1 MRGYIVKRLLIL
13 MFLLWAVG
21 CVAFFLIHVI
31 PGDPVIGILGEGEN
45 VEDMERIRREL
56 NLDKP
61 LLAQYLDFN
70 RNLLDL
76 SLGTSLYNRRQVIDN
91 IVTYLPNTAFL
102 ALAAMLI
109 ALLLSFPLGTAAAFK
124 KKSGFESAVIFF
136 SAAGQAI
143 PNFFLG
149 PLLILLFSIQFGWL
163 PVSGSEGMRY
173 LVLPALT
180 LGTSMTAFL
189 TRIIRTAVG
198 TELQKPYVLLARAK
212 GLSELKIFFRH
223 VLKNAMIPIITAM
236 GMQFGFLLTG
246 AIVTETIFS
255 WQGIGVLLI
264 QSVYRRDYPMVQ
276 GLVVFMSAVYLM
288 VNFLVD
294 VSYFLLDPRIKNE
307 VSAA

>member
-1 MRGYIVKRLLIL
+1 MRGYIVKRLLML
-13 MFLLWAVG
+13 VFLLWAVG
-21 CVAFFLIHVI
+21 CAAFFLIHVI

-45 VEDMERIRREL
+45 VEDMDRIRREL

-70 RNLLDL
+70 RNLLNL
-76 SLGTSLYNRRQVIDN
+76 SLGTSLYNRRQVIAN
-91 IVTYLPNTAFL
+91 IVDYLPNTVYL

-109 ALLLSFPLGTAAAFK
+109 ALLISFPLGTAAAFK

-149 PLLILLFSIQFGWL
+149 PLLILLFSITFGWL

-180 LGTSMTAFL
+180 LGTSMTASL
-189 TRIIRTAVG
+189 TRIIRTSVG

-212 GLSELKIFFRH
+212 GLSEMKIFFRH
-223 VLKNAMIPIITAM
+223 ILKNALIPIITTM

-276 GLVVFMSAVYLM
+276 GLIVFMSAVYLM

>member
-1 MRGYIVKRLLIL
+1 LRGYIVKRLLIL

>member
-1 MRGYIVKRLLIL
+1 

-21 CVAFFLIHVI
+21 CAAFFLIHVI

-70 RNLLDL
+70 RNLLNL
-76 SLGTSLYNRRQVIDN
+76 SLGTSLYNRRQVIAN
-91 IVTYLPNTAFL
+91 IVTYLPNTVYL

-109 ALLLSFPLGTAAAFK
+109 ALSISFPLGTAAAFK
-124 KKSGFESAVIFF
+124 RKSGFESAVIFF

-189 TRIIRTAVG
+189 TRIIRTSVG

-212 GLSELKIFFRH
+212 GLSEMKIFFRH
-223 VLKNAMIPIITAM
+223 ILKNALIPIITTM
-236 GMQFGFLLTG
+236 GLQFGFLLTG

-276 GLVVFMSAVYLM
+276 GLIVFMSAVYLM

>member
-21 CVAFFLIHVI
+21 CAAFFLIHVI

-70 RNLLDL
+70 RNLLNL
-76 SLGTSLYNRRQVIDN
+76 SLGTSLYNRRQVIAN
-91 IVTYLPNTAFL
+91 IVTYLPNTVYL

-109 ALLLSFPLGTAAAFK
+109 ALSISFPLGTAAAFK
-124 KKSGFESAVIFF
+124 RKSGFESAVIFF

-189 TRIIRTAVG
+189 TRIIRTSVG

-212 GLSELKIFFRH
+212 GLSEMKIFFRH
-223 VLKNAMIPIITAM
+223 ILKNALIPIITTM
-236 GMQFGFLLTG
+236 GLQFGFLLTG

-276 GLVVFMSAVYLM
+276 GLIVFMSAVYLM